1 MNKNKLAIFDMD
13 GTLFDT
19 KNVNYQAY
27 SKALKLCGFE
37 ECIDYECYCD
47 FCNGNNYKV
56 FLPQIIENLS
66 EEKMKEI
73 HDKKKELYADSLV
86 YARKNIHLFN
96 IIELIKKEYVI
107 ALVTTASLKNVTDIL
122 EKFMVT
128 EKFDLIVTQEDV
140 RKTKPDPECFHLA
153 MLKAGIDKENTIIFE
168 DSETG
173 LEAAK
178 ASGAQYVQVYG
189 YN

>member
-1 MNKNKLAIFDMD
+1 
-13 GTLFDT
+13 
-19 KNVNYQAY
+19 
-27 SKALKLCGFE
+27 
-37 ECIDYECYCD
+37 
-47 FCNGNNYKV
+47 
-56 FLPQIIENLS
+56 
-66 EEKMKEI
+66 
-73 HDKKKELYADSLV
+73 
-86 YARKNIHLFN
+86 
-96 IIELIKKEYVI
+96 
-107 ALVTTASLKNVTDIL
+107 
-122 EKFMVT
+122 MVT